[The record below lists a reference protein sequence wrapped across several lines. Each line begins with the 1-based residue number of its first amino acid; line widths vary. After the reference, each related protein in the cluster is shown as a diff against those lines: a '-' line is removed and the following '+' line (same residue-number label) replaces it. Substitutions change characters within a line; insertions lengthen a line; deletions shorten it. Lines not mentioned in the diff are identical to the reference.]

1 MEGVMKSHFEKTLA
15 DELHQWDEQ
24 IAQLETAEI
33 SATADEKVEY
43 DQKILLLRAKH
54 DEAVKKLEEIQA
66 ARDDAWEHHKE
77 EAEKLW
83 KELKMMLAW

>member
-33 SATADEKVEY
+33 SATADEKV
-43 DQKILLLRAKH
+43 
-54 DEAVKKLEEIQA
+54 
-66 ARDDAWEHHKE
+66 
-77 EAEKLW
+77 
-83 KELKMMLAW
+83 